1 MKNVSRMAIV
11 LTVVVL
17 VAGGS
22 AFATAGDWQKLG
34 SKAVSY
40 SKDGPQNFSI
50 DTKNTEV
57 SEIKFKVAGDW
68 TRFLSVQLNFAD
80 GSSQALEGGVD
91 VEPGSSSDAIKIDG
105 GPKALAS
112 VDVSCKAASSSRT
125 GRSTIKVVGQ

>member
-1 MKNVSRMAIV
+1 MVIV
-11 LTVVVL
+11 FTVVVL

-40 SKDGPQNFSI
+40 SKSGPQTFSI

-57 SEIKFKVAGDW
+57 SQIKFKVAGDW
-68 TRFLSVQLNFAD
+68 TRFVEVTLNFAD
-80 GSSQALEGGVD
+80 GSSQALESGVD
-91 VEPGSSSDAIKIDG
+91 VEPGASSDAIEIDG

-112 VDVSCKAASSSRT
+112 VDISCKAASSSRT
-125 GRSTIKVVGQ
+125 GRSTIKIVGQ